1 MTTAAD
7 RLLLLHM
14 LIIILTVLFF
24 LFTLGISILLTMIFF
39 VSYMSEVYVANSMW
53 IALLP
58 PSILT
63 IIFLQKI
70 LSRLYDRLYV
80 YVR

>member
-1 MTTAAD
+1 MTIAAV
-7 RLLLLHM
+7 RLLLLHT
-14 LIIILTVLFF
+14 LIIVLTVLFF

-39 VSYMSEVYVANSMW
+39 VSYISEVYVANSMW

-70 LSRLYDRLYV
+70 LGRLYDRFYI
-80 YVR
+80 YAR